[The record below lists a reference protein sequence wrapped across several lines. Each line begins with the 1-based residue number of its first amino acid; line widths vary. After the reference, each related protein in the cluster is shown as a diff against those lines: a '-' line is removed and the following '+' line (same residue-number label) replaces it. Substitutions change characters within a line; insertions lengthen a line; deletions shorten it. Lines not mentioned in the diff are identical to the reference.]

1 MESSPWDVNV
11 DAEYQ
16 DLTRKHLDALYA
28 RDPIV
33 NDDGDFTFAIVGDPQ
48 GTPADFKAA
57 IDEINRHDN
66 VNFILILGDMT
77 DYGLLHEYEW
87 AAQVIVESSVPV
99 LTVIGNHDAISHGKD
114 IYTDMFGPLDYV
126 IEYAGFRFAMW
137 NNNLYEFGVTNFE
150 WLKNNLDE
158 NTIVASH
165 VPPVQDMHNAEQL
178 DEWLAI
184 NRDKQILGSLHGHR
198 GGKNSFYWETDET
211 PYYVVA
217 RNRGE
222 RFAIVTIDSERE
234 INILECTGKCPE
246 EVE

>member
-1 MESSPWDVNV
+1 MNTLLKYPLGYVLIISLCSIFINACSMESSPWDVNV

-87 AAQVIVESSVPV
+87 AAQVIV
-99 LTVIGNHDAISHGKD
+99 
-114 IYTDMFGPLDYV
+114 
-126 IEYAGFRFAMW
+126 
-137 NNNLYEFGVTNFE
+137 
-150 WLKNNLDE
+150 
-158 NTIVASH
+158 
-165 VPPVQDMHNAEQL
+165 
-178 DEWLAI
+178 
-184 NRDKQILGSLHGHR
+184 
-198 GGKNSFYWETDET
+198 
-211 PYYVVA
+211 
-217 RNRGE
+217 
-222 RFAIVTIDSERE
+222 
-234 INILECTGKCPE
+234 
-246 EVE
+246 